1 MFRIDQLF
9 GEKWKLFGRFTRMR
23 SDIHNPYGG
32 NSTTSI
38 TNRFPGFA
46 DSNADRPGRNLT
58 VSLTATPRRTLL
70 NEFLFTYSA
79 YSWSQQPA
87 QAQATRKGLGIQITE
102 VFPGNDGDIIPAI
115 NITSYAGLIVSR
127 VGGTKVG
134 DFDFSDQLTR
144 LAGRH
149 VFKTGVFFS
158 RGTCDAVPVSP
169 YTNGTFSFTTGF
181 SKNAVANFLLGLPAT
196 YTEAEQTTVSRSRYG
211 MLEAFV
217 QDDYRVH
224 ARLTVN
230 YGLRYAAYWNPY
242 DARNTLATFL
252 PALYDPR
259 KAFQINAS
267 NGNRVAGTGDAKNGL
282 AIAGETSPYGRYIT
296 NNNFNLIAPRFGF
309 AWDVTGKGKM
319 SLRGGY
325 GIFYSRPMVQN
336 FIQATF
342 DNPPFTR
349 TVTISNPSFS
359 NPAGGTDTPS
369 LAPPS
374 VTSIGSPMNAPTV
387 QQWSLGVQQQVLR
400 STVVGVSYV
409 GSHGTHLMHLVNVN
423 NPLPGVATQLKV
435 NVNAVRPY
443 LGWGTINTRETTGVS
458 NYHSLQVTANR
469 RMVRGFTLGLAY
481 TWAKS
486 IDIASSDYFT
496 GDLAPDEHN
505 FARERGPSDFDRTH
519 VLNISGIWALPK
531 IVRDPVLAP
540 VLNGWQ
546 LSGIARFN
554 AGKPFDVLMSSDVA
568 NIGATQNQRP
578 DVIADSRGPRTPEQ
592 WFNRNAFARPVS
604 GTFGNMGRNSLR
616 GPGIHKW
623 DLAVFK
629 NFGMREGKW
638 RWQFRA
644 EMFNAFNHP
653 SFTTV
658 ANTLTTTA
666 AGVDPAANGFA
677 AVTATRDARVVQFAL
692 KLNF

>member
-1 MFRIDQLF
+1 
-9 GEKWKLFGRFTRMR
+9 
-23 SDIHNPYGG
+23 
-32 NSTTSI
+32 
-38 TNRFPGFA
+38 
-46 DSNADRPGRNLT
+46 
-58 VSLTATPRRTLL
+58 
-70 NEFLFTYSA
+70 
-79 YSWSQQPA
+79 
-87 QAQATRKGLGIQITE
+87 
-102 VFPGNDGDIIPAI
+102 
-115 NITSYAGLIVSR
+115 
-127 VGGTKVG
+127 
-134 DFDFSDQLTR
+134 
-144 LAGRH
+144 
-149 VFKTGVFFS
+149 
-158 RGTCDAVPVSP
+158 
-169 YTNGTFSFTTGF
+169 
-181 SKNAVANFLLGLPAT
+181 
-196 YTEAEQTTVSRSRYG
+196 
-211 MLEAFV
+211 
-217 QDDYRVH
+217 
-224 ARLTVN
+224 
-230 YGLRYAAYWNPY
+230 
-242 DARNTLATFL
+242 
-252 PALYDPR
+252 
-259 KAFQINAS
+259 
-267 NGNRVAGTGDAKNGL
+267 
-282 AIAGETSPYGRYIT
+282 
-296 NNNFNLIAPRFGF
+296 
-309 AWDVTGKGKM
+309 
-319 SLRGGY
+319 
-325 GIFYSRPMVQN
+325 VQN

-554 AGKPFDVLMSSDVA
+554 AGKPFDVLMSSDA
-568 NIGATQNQRP
+568 ARARRNSGSTATPSRGLSRAPSATWGATACAAP
-578 DVIADSRGPRTPEQ
+578 AST
-592 WFNRNAFARPVS
+592 S
-604 GTFGNMGRNSLR
+604 GTWPCSRTSACLKGSGAGSSARRCLT
-616 GPGIHKW
+616 
-623 DLAVFK
+623 
-629 NFGMREGKW
+629 
-638 RWQFRA
+638 
-644 EMFNAFNHP
+644 P
-653 SFTTV
+653 STTPPSPPWP
-658 ANTLTTTA
+658 T
-666 AGVDPAANGFA
+666 P
-677 AVTATRDARVVQFAL
+677 
-692 KLNF
+692 